1 MWIIAGTLPVRDMPL
16 EYGPC
21 RVTAEG
27 LALPSGR
34 TMPVERGTA
43 TLAAATALA
52 CRHWGLEPPCVLL
65 AGDCGAGDGSRLVY
79 RYLTEHA
86 AKLHPAGLTFHY
98 LFPDVDWHNK
108 VLLAVQAL
116 EPRPV
121 LVADAGFM
129 YVAKMSGYADE
140 YTLFTP
146 DAGEMAFLADE
157 CAPHPFYTRGFL
169 LDEEADIP
177 QLVARS
183 RQHGNCPPHL
193 IIKGAVDHLVRD
205 GEIIATVDA
214 PSVPAMEAVG
224 GTGDLITALVTA
236 FLMRGAA
243 AAPVTAVDEASLHA
257 ARCGRRIAALA
268 QPTPATQIREL
279 LTFLPQALDEECG

>member
-146 DAGEMAFLADE
+146 DAGEMAFL
-157 CAPHPFYTRGFL
+157 RMN
-169 LDEEADIP
+169 
-177 QLVARS
+177 V
-183 RQHGNCPPHL
+183 
-193 IIKGAVDHLVRD
+193 
-205 GEIIATVDA
+205 
-214 PSVPAMEAVG
+214 
-224 GTGDLITALVTA
+224 
-236 FLMRGAA
+236 
-243 AAPVTAVDEASLHA
+243 
-257 ARCGRRIAALA
+257 RRIPFTRAAFCWTRRRISRSWWRGRGSTGIARRILLLKA
-268 QPTPATQIREL
+268 QWIILCGTAKLSPRWTH
-279 LTFLPQALDEECG
+279 LPYPPWRP